1 VETALLKRLHV
12 LVFIEHGTRRLHLAG
27 ITAHPT
33 GAWAAQQARNLVM
46 DLDERPGTLRFLI
59 HDRDPL
65 FTTAFGEVL
74 KAEGLRIITTL
85 PRTPRMNAICERVIG
100 TLRRE
105 LLDRTLILGER
116 HLDLVLREYLTHYN
130 RHRPHQSRRQR
141 PPDIATQP
149 VRDIADL
156 RSVRRRPVVT
166 GVINEYHRA
175 AQPQLRL
182 CNSIFERYT
191 VQGPDG
197 AAHDQVGRDVLLGQC
212 LEHPGLACPEAS
224 AAPKDEADRASQRP
238 GNHPPPPPAPAGSRI
253 VARFH
258 GQLPATAAW
267 PRQEGR
273 SSALVSAR
281 SEAMRT
287 RPESGSRSCVQGIDV
302 AGEPGQCVVPAD
314 LLGGVR
320 SSTGLSAVLAPTGCP
335 GVGGARIREC
345 HPWTARGAFR
355 SWAFLKASTGAA
367 AQSSGFRMPMAT
379 RRRMAM
385 VSSRTTT
392 P

>member
-175 AQPQLRL
+175 A
-182 CNSIFERYT
+182 
-191 VQGPDG
+191 
-197 AAHDQVGRDVLLGQC
+197 
-212 LEHPGLACPEAS
+212 
-224 AAPKDEADRASQRP
+224 
-238 GNHPPPPPAPAGSRI
+238 
-253 VARFH
+253 
-258 GQLPATAAW
+258 
-267 PRQEGR
+267 
-273 SSALVSAR
+273 
-281 SEAMRT
+281 
-287 RPESGSRSCVQGIDV
+287 
-302 AGEPGQCVVPAD
+302 
-314 LLGGVR
+314 
-320 SSTGLSAVLAPTGCP
+320 
-335 GVGGARIREC
+335 
-345 HPWTARGAFR
+345 
-355 SWAFLKASTGAA
+355 
-367 AQSSGFRMPMAT
+367 
-379 RRRMAM
+379 
-385 VSSRTTT
+385 
-392 P
+392 